1 MDQLKFMAD
10 QGFTALEDN
19 GRRNRPVAEQESIA
33 RAMQKLGL
41 EMSVFVA
48 TAGFNDVT
56 FASDK
61 PEARAA
67 ISKDTRDAVEVARRV
82 GARWCTV
89 VPGRYDLRLAWDYQT
104 VLVIEDL
111 KRCAE
116 IRECVGLVMVLE
128 PLNTVR
134 DHPGMFLTRI
144 PQAYLI
150 CRAVGSLSCKILFD
164 IYYQQI
170 TEGDLIPNIDRAWA
184 EIAYS
189 SRGRSIRAAKSR
201 PQARSTTATASNTF
215 MPRATHHRHETQR
228 VSPRQRGRTSGDHGL
243 RGEQSPLTT
252 NTV

>member
-1 MDQLKFMAD
+1 MIRWTSRSPWPIEDSRRSKTTEGA
-10 QGFTALEDN
+10 TAPWPSRKASLAPCKSSASKV
-19 GRRNRPVAEQESIA
+19 G
-33 RAMQKLGL
+33 
-41 EMSVFVA
+41 VFVA
-48 TAGFNDVT
+48 TADFNNVT

-150 CRAVGSLSCKILFD
+150 CRAVGSPSCKILFD

-184 EIAYS
+184 EIAYC
-189 SRGRSIRAAKSR
+189 GRSIRAAKSR

-215 MPRATHHRHETQR
+215 MPRATHHRHETQL
-228 VSPRQRGRTSGDHGL
+228 VPPRQ
-243 RGEQSPLTT
+243 
-252 NTV
+252 